1 MSRYARAA
9 RRHATR
15 ALVGAFALLA
25 ARPLGVSS
33 ALPAQERG
41 APALAQLV
49 DGLGTSARVL
59 VVAAHPDDEDTQLIT
74 WLARGHHVETAYL
87 SLTRGDGGQNLIGN
101 ELGEALG
108 AIRTE
113 ELLAARRLDGGR
125 QYFTRAFDFG
135 FSKNAE
141 ETLTQWARDS
151 ILRDVITVVRQFRP
165 HVIVAVFSGTPAD
178 GHGHHQVSGQFAR
191 EAYDAA
197 GDTLRFPRSATA
209 GYGPWTVQKFY
220 RSANFRGQD
229 RATLRMNVG
238 RYDPVLGR
246 SYNEIAADSRSQHRS
261 QAMGSLQ
268 LKGVRYDQVIREASR
283 APGAPG
289 DPRAEAGLLDGI
301 DTTWA
306 RFAPLFSSPR
316 RRAQFDSLPAAF
328 ARARSALDLRNPVGA
343 IPAIAR
349 VVRLLSSLCTEP
361 DAPCFVNRGA
371 APEDEGGRQQLAR
384 DERASRDLQQRR
396 AGFSG
401 RLAAMAAPDAD
412 HLARDLA
419 ASWAV
424 ASERA
429 QRALALAAGVAVEAT
444 APRELWGAGEE
455 VPVTVR
461 LFNRGQRAVR
471 VERLELLA
479 TSGGAQVRRAIA
491 RDLAPDSTLLDSAAL
506 RLEGVSQP
514 WWLETP
520 RVGAMFTPRVLGAS
534 ETGRRT
540 EATAVVAVRVD
551 DAVTEI
557 EVPVVHRYADAIR
570 GEIRRPVGAAPAIAV
585 SLDDAVA
592 YAPANTP
599 LQRAVRVTVRSHAS
613 AAREVTVRLQLPAGL
628 VADSTERRVAF
639 PANAPA
645 AAPAGPGAA
654 FGIGGGAAPTPVRVV
669 TFQLSGRLPVGRHQI
684 GVVASSNG
692 ATFTQ
697 GYATVDYD
705 HIRPQRLYRP
715 ATLRVEAVDAVVPRG
730 LSIAYI
736 PGVGD
741 NVAPMLEQLGVA
753 VTVLDPVTLPRTDLS
768 TFGAV
773 VVGTRAYE
781 ASEALVANNARL
793 LEYARDG
800 GTLVVQYGQYEMT
813 QPGIMPFPI
822 TLGRPA
828 DRVTVEGAPVT
839 ILDPAASVLNAP
851 NRIGARDFDGWMQD
865 RSLYMPRTFD
875 PAYTPVVELHD
886 PGEPPNRGGILV
898 ARYGRGTYVYTS
910 LAFFRQLPSGVP
922 GAARLFLNLL
932 AARGAPLP

>member
-1 MSRYARAA
+1 MSPVRARLAA
-9 RRHATR
+9 FA
-15 ALVGAFALLA
+15 ALLSVGACALA
-25 ARPLGVSS
+25 PTP
-33 ALPAQERG
+33 LPAQDRG

-74 WLARGHHVETAYL
+74 WLARGQHVETAYL

-141 ETLTQWARDS
+141 ETLTQWSRDS

-191 EAYDAA
+191 EAYDAS
-197 GDTLRFPRSATA
+197 GDTLRFPRAATA

-220 RSANFRGQD
+220 RSANFRAQD

-246 SYNEIAADSRSQHRS
+246 SYNEIAADSRSQHKS

-283 APGAPG
+283 APGAPA
-289 DPRAEAGLLDGI
+289 DARTEAGLLDGI
-301 DTTWA
+301 DTTWT
-306 RFAPLFSSPR
+306 RFAPLMPSPR
-316 RRAQFDSLPAAF
+316 LRAILDSLPAAF
-328 ARARSALDLRNPVGA
+328 AGARAALDLRNPNGV
-343 IPAIAR
+343 IPPLAR
-349 VVRLLSSLCTEP
+349 VVRLLQPLCTDH
-361 DAPCFVNRGA
+361 DAPCFLERVPGA
-371 APEDEGGRQQLAR
+371 AGAAGDRPSDRES
-384 DERASRDLQQRR
+384 RASPDLQQRLAGAASPPVALGSR
-396 AGFSG
+396 AH
-401 RLAAMAAPDAD
+401 D
-412 HLARDLA
+412 LARDLA
-419 ASWAV
+419 ASWAI
-424 ASERA
+424 ANARA
-429 QRALALAAGVAVEAT
+429 QRALALAAGVDVEAT
-444 APRELWGAGEE
+444 AARELWAAGES

-461 LFNRGQRAVR
+461 VFNRGSRPVAIEGVSLSSIDSDER
-471 VERLELLA
+471 VGRRFAA
-479 TSGGAQVRRAIA
+479 TI
-491 RDLAPDSTLLDSAAL
+491 DPDSVLTDSAAI
-506 RLEGVSQP
+506 RLGGITQP

-520 RVGAMFTPRVLGAS
+520 RAGAMFTPRVFGAS

-540 EATAVVAVRVD
+540 EVTATVTVRVD
-551 DAVTEI
+551 GAVAMI
-557 EVPVVHRYADAIR
+557 EAPVVYRYADAIR
-570 GEIRRPVGAAPAIAV
+570 GEVRRPVGVAPAITV
-585 SLDDAVA
+585 TLDDAVA

-599 LQRAVRVTVRSHAS
+599 LQRAIRVAVRSHAS
-613 AAREVTVRLQLPAGL
+613 DARDVTVRLQLPAGL
-628 VADSTERRVAF
+628 VADSAERRVSF
-639 PANAPA
+639 PARALA

-654 FGIGGGAAPTPVRVV
+654 FGIGGGAAPQPMRAV
-669 TFQLSGRLPVGRHQI
+669 TFQLSGRLPAGRYSI

-692 ATFTQ
+692 VDFSS
-697 GYATVDYD
+697 GYSTIEYD

-715 ATLRVEAVDAVVPRG
+715 ATLRLESVDATLPRG

-753 VTVLDPVTLPRTDLS
+753 VTVLDPATLPRTDLS
-768 TFGAV
+768 RFGAV

-781 ASEALVANNARL
+781 ASDALVANNARL
-793 LEYARDG
+793 LDYARAG

-813 QPGIMPFPI
+813 QPGIMPYPI

-839 ILDPAASVLNAP
+839 ILDSAAAILNAP
-851 NRIGARDFDGWMQD
+851 NRIGARDFEGWVQD

-875 PAYTPVVELHD
+875 AAYTPVVELHD
-886 PGEPPNRGGILV
+886 PGEAPNRGGILV
-898 ARYGRGTYVYTS
+898 ARYGQGTYVYTS

-932 AARGAPLP
+932 STRATLQP